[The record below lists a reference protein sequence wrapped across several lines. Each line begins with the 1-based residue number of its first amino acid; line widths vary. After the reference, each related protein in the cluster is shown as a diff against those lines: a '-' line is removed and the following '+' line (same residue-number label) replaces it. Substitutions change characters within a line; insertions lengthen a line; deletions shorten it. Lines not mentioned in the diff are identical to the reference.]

1 MSPKCPRPEASEPG
15 ALLQPVCAAVWT
27 ETAPHPQ
34 GLRVCSVRA
43 QALLSPSSLM
53 HCWLCMPQHF
63 ILGNDNEISSATTIP
78 AIVHGEAYCLQGG
91 MPGTWLS
98 LAPSLFPALL
108 RGDIYNTALSGVYAV
123 PTSVLTVSRVF
134 IHYVFSRPP

>member
-1 MSPKCPRPEASEPG
+1 MNPKCPRAEASEPG
-15 ALLQPVCAAVWT
+15 ALLRPVCAAVWT

-53 HCWLCMPQHF
+53 HCWLCMPQRC
-63 ILGNDNEISSATTIP
+63 ILGNDNEITSATIP
-78 AIVHGEAYCLQGG
+78 AIVHGEAYCLRGDV
-91 MPGTWLS
+91 PGTWLS

-108 RGDIYNTALSGVYAV
+108 RGNICDTAVSGAYAV
-123 PTSVLTVSRVF
+123 PTSVLTLSCVF
-134 IHYVFSRPP
+134 VHFVFSRPP